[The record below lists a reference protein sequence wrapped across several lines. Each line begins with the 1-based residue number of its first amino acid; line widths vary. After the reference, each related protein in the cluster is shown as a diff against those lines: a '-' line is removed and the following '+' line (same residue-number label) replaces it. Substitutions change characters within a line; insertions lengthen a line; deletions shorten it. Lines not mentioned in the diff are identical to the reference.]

1 MANCIESYSLWS
13 LVNRIFL
20 YKSMQSTIQIFVL
33 QVLARIRELS
43 IFLHNLSQNIEID
56 SEDQTDSEVPNTNL
70 LEINSYL
77 SWKRKDLGT
86 SVADPGENLSVA

>member
-13 LVNRIFL
+13 LVNRRFL
-20 YKSMQSTIQIFVL
+20 CKSMQSAIQIFVL

-43 IFLHNLSQNIEID
+43 IFLHNLPQNIEID
-56 SEDQTDSEVPNTNL
+56 SEDQTDSEVLNTNL

-86 SVADPGENLSVA
+86 SGADPGENLSVA